1 MNDEFVNAYKSKVQ
15 DASYTR
21 LSESELN
28 ELLNYLW
35 IYKKNNM
42 TEHWQVN
49 EFISENDIWDEFT
62 GIRSMN
68 DHGYEFQILGIKPNF
83 YAIVCRVL
91 DKEKGDGAP
100 LIDWNSY

>member
-1 MNDEFVNAYKSKVQ
+1 MNDEFVNAYKSKVK

-21 LSESELN
+21 LSEAELN

-35 IYKKNNM
+35 IYKKSNM
-42 TEHWQVN
+42 SEHWQVN
-49 EFISENDIWDEFT
+49 EFISENDIWDEFK

-68 DHGYEFQILGIKPNF
+68 DHGYEFHIHGIKPNF

-100 LIDWNSY
+100 LLNWNSY

>member
-1 MNDEFVNAYKSKVQ
+1 MNDEFVNAYKSKVK
-15 DASYTR
+15 DASYTC
-21 LSESELN
+21 LSETELN

-42 TEHWQVN
+42 FEHWQVN
-49 EFISENDIWDEFT
+49 EFISENDIWDEFK

-68 DHGYEFQILGIKPNF
+68 DHGYEFHIEGIKPNY

-91 DKEKGDGAP
+91 EKEKGDGAP
-100 LIDWNSY
+100 LLNWNSY